1 MKSKLLLSSIAVI
14 LLFIT
19 QSCHLQFGTL
29 VFDQQNSEIISSE
42 ELIQFVKNKEHPT
55 IVLRTPV
62 SRDSTAAETNAYY
75 NYLIEKELVKSGF
88 KVKDV
93 DLFNGLVDK
102 TSMDDYKNL
111 KDITGVDLVLELIK
125 IKKDIPYTTDKF
137 YTKNG
142 EIRELNDYVIS
153 RFGAII
159 EYKIIMV
166 GSNESVGLYTFYYS
180 PCSSDSNIG
189 DCNCILGYKNGMNK
203 IYPKKNWCH
212 SRENPEFMPMD
223 ESLMEDFFIQSV
235 RSMISDMKGK

>member
-1 MKSKLLLSSIAVI
+1 MKSRLLLFSFASI
-14 LLFIT
+14 LLFVT

-29 VFDQQNSEIISSE
+29 VFEQQDSEIISSE
-42 ELIQFVKNKEHPT
+42 ELTNFVKNKEHPT

-62 SRDSTAAETNAYY
+62 SKDSTSAKTNAYY

-93 DLFNGLVDK
+93 DLFNELVSK
-102 TSMDDYKNL
+102 TTIDDYKNL
-111 KDITGVDLVLELIK
+111 KEITNVDLILELIK
-125 IKKDIPYTTDKF
+125 IKKNIPYTTDRF
-137 YTKNG
+137 YTKKG
-142 EIRELNDYVIS
+142 EERELNDYVIS

-159 EYKIIMV
+159 EYKVIMV
-166 GSNESVGLYTFYYS
+166 GSNEAVGLYTFYYS

-189 DCNCILGYKNGMNK
+189 DCNCILGYKNGLNK

-223 ESLMEDFFIQSV
+223 ENLMEDFFIQSV